1 MSDINDTFFTSVG
14 CMDGR
19 VQDPIARFGRK
30 KFGAKF
36 ADTLTEAGLVGKLT
50 GDIDPD
56 LTKGL
61 KFKIVD
67 VSIGKHHSKGIIVHG
82 HQDCAGNP
90 VPDEKHKEDILKTA
104 EIIRSFV
111 PEGIPV
117 IPVFVV
123 KNKDWEV
130 LNLKT

>member
-1 MSDINDTFFTSVG
+1 MSDTGDTFFTSVG

-19 VQDPIARFGRK
+19 VQDPIARFGRE

-36 ADTLTEAGLVGKLT
+36 ADTITEAGLVGKLT

-56 LTKGL
+56 LEEGL
-61 KFKIVD
+61 KFKIVG
-67 VSIGKHHSKGIIVHG
+67 VSIGKHYSKGIIVHG

-123 KNKDWEV
+123 KNKDWGV